1 MQQHRTAHTS
11 DSNGDASNAPG
22 PARIE
27 PDDRRVTVTFNG
39 EVVADST
46 SSQRVLEKG
55 HAPVFYI
62 PPEDVRIEY
71 LRARLEQTWCEHKG
85 DAHYYDIAVGD
96 RVAERAA
103 WTYPEPKEAFRAIQH
118 WIAFYPGKV
127 DACTVDGEVVRVPD
141 GADPAGWVVS
151 SDRTGSARDASGTQ
165 KT

>member
-1 MQQHRTAHTS
+1 MQHRSAHTS

-22 PARIE
+22 PARIV
-27 PDDRRVTVTFNG
+27 PDGRRVTVIFNG

-71 LRARLEQTWCEHKG
+71 LQARQEQTWCEHKG
-85 DAHYYDIAVGD
+85 DAHYYDIVVGD
-96 RVAERAA
+96 RTAERAA

-118 WIAFYPGKV
+118 GIAFYPGRV
-127 DACTVDGEVVRVPD
+127 DACTVGGEEVSVADGD
-141 GADPAGWVVS
+141 DSAGWVVS
-151 SDRTGSARDASGTQ
+151 SDLAGSARDASGTQ
-165 KT
+165 ET